1 MQSAPSSIWV
11 FRVPEESKLKTS
23 STLGATVLYCS
34 EISFRVS
41 VREAA
46 AKTVSWTLSPEASEE
61 AAAEEATASEEAE
74 AA

>member
-1 MQSAPSSIWV
+1 M
-11 FRVPEESKLKTS
+11 KTS